1 MGREW
6 DGRGEVV
13 DVKNIPWSTSW
24 TGIKIIESRFCVER
38 KVKRRAV
45 AVVVDVRRPNK
56 VKPIF
61 KNKTFVTEKPTAY
74 LLKNENALIVHPD
87 LLRAIEKKMGKQMQ
101 ADIDK
106 QIRNL
111 FGVKGDNHV

>member
-1 MGREW
+1 MGL
-6 DGRGEVV
+6 
-13 DVKNIPWSTSW
+13 
-24 TGIKIIESRFCVER
+24 KIIESRFCVER

-45 AVVVDVRRPNK
+45 AVVVDMRRPNK

-61 KNKTFVTEKPTAY
+61 KMRTFVTEKPAMY

-101 ADIDK
+101 ADIEK
-106 QIRNL
+106 QIKNAFYNL
-111 FGVKGDNHV
+111 TGDNHV